1 MGIFRVIVGR
11 CRAGNNHRVS
21 PQIQDSTESER
32 VGHAS
37 IKGCT
42 RVSGRRWPS
51 RRCATEKCGVATS
64 AGPLPIGVQ
73 LFIRKM
79 CLNYLDTA

>member
-11 CRAGNNHRVS
+11 CRAGNDHRVS

-79 CLNYLDTA
+79 YLNYLDTA